1 MDDRMEE
8 QLWETKKQI
17 ELLYSTCLQEYF
29 PELWTVLPS
38 NQYRDNRFDGRQEYV
53 EYILSMITEHLELV
67 IANSKENCI
76 IQMASRL
83 TSNNSYENVSK

>member
-29 PELWTVLPS
+29 PELQTVLPS
-38 NQYRDNRFDGRQEYV
+38 NQCRDNRFDGRQEYV
-53 EYILSMITEHLELV
+53 EYILNMITEHLSLV
-67 IANSKENCI
+67 VENSKENCLV
-76 IQMASRL
+76 QMKKRL
-83 TSNNSYENVSK
+83 DSYDVV